1 MTETVP
7 TSEPYEATE
16 MKVFAQHHLTADEL
30 DTLHEGAE
38 LDRVTSHLVTC
49 DNCRAMVE
57 LDVRLLKALSA
68 LPQLDPSAGFL
79 ARVVD
84 AVGLGAESPDQL
96 LAATGESTRA
106 REARRRVWVGG
117 AVGGGLVTA
126 GFAWA
131 FANPDA
137 AVGIALPA
145 FSEMTDA
152 LWFSVQGVVANTV
165 EQPWF
170 GTMRDSLASPA
181 RALPVLAFV
190 AAAYT
195 VGLLSLRRLLTRPAT
210 NASW

>member
-1 MTETVP
+1 
-7 TSEPYEATE
+7 

-30 DTLHEGAE
+30 DAFHEGAE
-38 LDRVTSHLVTC
+38 LERATSHLGTC
-49 DNCRAMVE
+49 ADCRAMVE
-57 LDVRLLKALSA
+57 LDVRLLRAFSA
-68 LPQLDPSAGFL
+68 LPQLEPSAGFL
-79 ARVVD
+79 AQVVE
-84 AVGLGAESPDQL
+84 AIGLGSETPDQ
-96 LAATGESTRA
+96 APAIVGETVRA
-106 REARRRVWVGG
+106 RDARRRIWIGG
-117 AVGGGLVTA
+117 AVGGSLVTA
-126 GFAWA
+126 GFVWA

-145 FSEMTDA
+145 FREMTDA

-181 RALPVLAFV
+181 RALPALVIV
-190 AAAYT
+190 ASAYT